1 MESKLITI
9 SYKIFRF
16 GVFVLSYLFF
26 CFLCK
31 YIYFLF
37 YANIQIVICTEYEI
51 GMYYAYGNVSLLINW
66 GGSHFF
72 FHLVLIM
79 HYFLFSFL

>member
-1 MESKLITI
+1 MINIIGL
-9 SYKIFRF
+9 FGF
-16 GVFVLSYLFF
+16 GVIVFYFKLFIF

-31 YIYFLF
+31 YIYFD
-37 YANIQIVICTEYEI
+37 ANMLIVICTEFEI

-72 FHLVLIM
+72 I
-79 HYFLFSFL
+79 LF